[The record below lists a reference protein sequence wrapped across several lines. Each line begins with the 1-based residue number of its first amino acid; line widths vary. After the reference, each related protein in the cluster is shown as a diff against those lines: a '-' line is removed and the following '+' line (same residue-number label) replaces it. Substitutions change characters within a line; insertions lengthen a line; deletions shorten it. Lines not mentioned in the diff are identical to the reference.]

1 MSDSSHNQPMSF
13 TGVTAS
19 FTTLIICITSFIPA
33 SWLTD
38 EAKLAIPILAGLIS
52 PYFAAWAIRG
62 FRKVNMD
69 PALIDFITRLE
80 SDLARQN
87 KLLLETPD
95 LSAETKAHMMRK
107 RDATLLR
114 LASAQQDYSDGSVSI
129 SNNPPA

>member
-1 MSDSSHNQPMSF
+1 MSESSHNQPMSL
-13 TGVTAS
+13 TGATAS
-19 FTTLIICITSFIPA
+19 FTTLIICVTSFIPA

-38 EAKLAIPILAGLIS
+38 EAKMAIPILAGLIS
-52 PYFAAWAIRG
+52 PYLAALAMRG
-62 FRKVNMD
+62 YRKVNID

-95 LSAETKAHMMRK
+95 LSADTRAQMVQK
-107 RDATLLR
+107 RDTTLLR

-129 SNNPPA
+129 SRNPSE